1 MFHITRF
8 PSRQVSYIV
17 SPMAD
22 MVRAVVQT
30 GARQMELREFP
41 RPVISGGGP
50 GGGADGA
57 LLRVEACGICGS
69 DVEQYKGSMGT
80 RGLPM
85 IPGHEP
91 LGIIE
96 EITPE
101 TAARWGV
108 SAGDRVAVEI
118 LIPCRSCDLCLAG
131 QYMQCKN
138 RAGSHGGY
146 NPPERG
152 LGLYGGYAEYMH
164 LHPNSIVHR
173 MDPSLPAEIAVMYN
187 PLGAGVRWALQYGG
201 VHLGSTVAVL
211 GAGQRGLAAILA
223 AKYVGAGLIIAT
235 GLARDARKLELAKEF
250 GADHVI
256 NVEEEDTV
264 ARVRE
269 LTGGDGVDVV
279 LDLTP
284 HALSPIIDAIDAV
297 RWGGTIVLA
306 GLKGRDDSG
315 PRKTAIPTDV
325 LINKALTVKG
335 AFSVDAAAY
344 TDAIKLIESGKFP
357 LEKMQ
362 THKFGLDDVEHA
374 IQLLAGEVPGADGI
388 HVAIMPGL

>member
-1 MFHITRF
+1 
-8 PSRQVSYIV
+8 
-17 SPMAD
+17 

-30 GARQMELREFP
+30 GPRQMELREFP
-41 RPVISGGGP
+41 RPVIGP
-50 GGGADGA
+50 DDGA

-69 DVEQYKGSMGT
+69 DVEQYKGAMGG

-96 EITPE
+96 EISAS

-108 SAGDRVAVEI
+108 HVGDRVAVEI

-138 RAGSHGGY
+138 RPGSHGGY

-152 LGLYGGYAEYMH
+152 LGLWGGYAEYMH
-164 LHPNSIVHR
+164 LHPNTIVH
-173 MDPSLPAEIAVMYN
+173 PVSNELPAEIAVMYN

-201 VHLGSTVAVL
+201 VHLGSSVLVL

-223 AKYVGAGLIIAT
+223 SRYVGAGTIIAT
-235 GLARDARKLELAKEF
+235 GLARDAKKLELAKDF
-250 GADHVI
+250 GADHTI

-264 ARVRE
+264 TRVRE

-284 HALSPIIDAIDAV
+284 MAQQPIRDAIEAV

-306 GLKGRDDSG
+306 GLKGQ
-315 PRKTAIPTDV
+315 KNIELVTDK

-335 AFSVDAAAY
+335 AFSVDAKSY
-344 TDAIKLIESGKFP
+344 TDAITLIESGKFP
-357 LEKMQ
+357 LERMQ

-374 IQLLAGEVPGADGI
+374 IKLLAGEVPGEDAI

>member
-1 MFHITRF
+1 
-8 PSRQVSYIV
+8 
-17 SPMAD
+17 MAD

-30 GARQMELREFP
+30 GPRQMELHEFA
-41 RPVISGGGP
+41 RPVIGP
-50 GGGADGA
+50 EDGA

-69 DVEQYKGSMGT
+69 DVEQYKGAMGT

-96 EITPE
+96 EIAPRA
-101 TAARWGV
+101 AARWGV
-108 SAGDRVAVEI
+108 SVGDRVAVEI

-173 MDPSLPAEIAVMYN
+173 VRGDIPAEIAVMYN

-201 VHLGSTVAVL
+201 VHLGSSVLVL

-223 AKYVGAGLIIAT
+223 SKYVGAGLIIAT
-235 GLARDARKLELAKEF
+235 GLGRDVKKLELAREF
-250 GADHVI
+250 GADVTI
-256 NVEEEDTV
+256 NVDEEDTV

-284 HALSPIIDAIDAV
+284 MAAQPILDAINAV

-306 GLKGRDDSG
+306 GLKGHQEI
-315 PRKTAIPTDV
+315 PIPTDL

-344 TDAIKLIESGKFP
+344 TAAITLIESGKFP

-374 IQLLAGEVPGADGI
+374 IKLLAGEIDGEDCI
-388 HVAIMPGL
+388 HVAVMPGL

>member
-1 MFHITRF
+1 MTGAGLPR
-8 PSRQVSYIV
+8 PRSVAEPPERRLENN
-17 SPMAD
+17 MAD

-30 GARQMELREFP
+30 GPRQMEIREFP
-41 RPVISGGGP
+41 RPVIGP
-50 GGGADGA
+50 EDGA

-69 DVEQYKGSMGT
+69 DVEQYKGAMGS

-96 EITPE
+96 EISE
-101 TAARWGV
+101 RTAARWGV
-108 SAGDRVAVEI
+108 NVGDRVAVEI

-131 QYMQCKN
+131 RYMQCKN
-138 RAGSHGGY
+138 RPGSHGGY

-152 LGLYGGYAEYMH
+152 LGLWGGYAEYMH
-164 LHPNSIVHR
+164 LHPNSIVHPVR
-173 MDPSLPAEIAVMYN
+173 NDLPAEIAVMYN

-201 VHLGSTVAVL
+201 VHLGSSVLVL
-211 GAGQRGLAAILA
+211 GAGQRGLSAILA
-223 AKYVGAGLIIAT
+223 SRYVGAGTIIAT
-235 GLARDARKLELAKEF
+235 GLTRDAKKLELAKEF
-250 GADHVI
+250 GADYTI

-264 ARVRE
+264 ERVRE

-279 LDLTP
+279 LDVTP
-284 HALSPIIDAIDAV
+284 MAQQPIRDAIEAV

-306 GLKGRDDSG
+306 GLKGQR
-315 PRKTAIPTDV
+315 PMELTTDK

-335 AFSVDAAAY
+335 AFSVDAASY

-357 LEKMQ
+357 LHKMQ

-374 IQLLAGEVPGADGI
+374 IKLLAGEVPGQDGI
-388 HVAIMPGL
+388 HVAVMPGL

>member
-1 MFHITRF
+1 
-8 PSRQVSYIV
+8 
-17 SPMAD
+17 
-22 MVRAVVQT
+22 
-30 GARQMELREFP
+30 MELREFP
-41 RPVISGGGP
+41 RPVIASP
-50 GGGADGA
+50 GDGA

-69 DVEQYKGSMGT
+69 DVEQYKGALGS

-108 SAGDRVAVEI
+108 TAGMRVAVEI

-138 RAGSHGGY
+138 RPGSHGGY

-164 LHPNSIVHR
+164 LHPNSIVHPVR
-173 MDPSLPAEIAVMYN
+173 KDLPARIAVMFN

-201 VHLGSTVAVL
+201 VRLGSSVLVL

-223 AKYVGAGLIIAT
+223 SRYAGAGLIIAT
-235 GLARDARKLELAKEF
+235 GLSRDARKLELARQF
-250 GADHVI
+250 GADCTI
-256 NVEEEDTV
+256 NVEAEDTV

-284 HALSPIIDAIDAV
+284 IATSPILDAVNAV

-306 GLKGRDDSG
+306 GLKGRTTAG
-315 PRKTAIPTDV
+315 EPRTVALPTDV
-325 LINKALTVKG
+325 LVNKALTVKG

-344 TDAIKLIESGKFP
+344 MDAIALIESGKFP
-357 LEKMQ
+357 LEEMQ
-362 THKFGLDDVEHA
+362 THQFGLDQVEHA
-374 IQLLAGEVPGADGI
+374 ITLLAGEVPGEDAV
-388 HVAIMPGL
+388 HVAIMPGS

>member
-1 MFHITRF
+1 
-8 PSRQVSYIV
+8 
-17 SPMAD
+17 MAD

-30 GARQMELREFP
+30 GPRQMEMREFP
-41 RPVISGGGP
+41 RPAIGP
-50 GGGADGA
+50 DDGA

-69 DVEQYKGSMGT
+69 DVEQYKGAMGT

-96 EITPE
+96 EIAPA
-101 TAARWGV
+101 TAKRWGV
-108 SAGDRVAVEI
+108 NVGMRVAVEI

-131 QYMQCKN
+131 RYMQCKN

-152 LGLYGGYAEYMH
+152 LGLWGGYAEYMH
-164 LHPNSIVHR
+164 LHPNSIVHPMR
-173 MDPSLPAEIAVMYN
+173 ADIPAEIAVMFN

-201 VHLGSTVAVL
+201 VHLGSSVLVL

-223 AKYVGAGLIIAT
+223 SKYVGAGLIIAT
-235 GLARDARKLELAKEF
+235 GLARDSKKLELAKEF
-250 GADHVI
+250 GADYTI
-256 NVEEEDTV
+256 NVDEEDTV
-264 ARVRE
+264 ERVKE

-284 HALSPIIDAIDAV
+284 MAQQPIRDAINAV

-306 GLKGRDDSG
+306 GLKGQ
-315 PRKTAIPTDV
+315 KEIPITTDM

-362 THKFGLDDVEHA
+362 THKYGLDNVEHA
-374 IQLLAGEVPGADGI
+374 IKLLAGEVPGEDGI
-388 HVAIMPGL
+388 HVAVMPGL